1 MSSKTLL
8 DRLKED
14 FDSRRVQLEVLGI
27 TVFVTPL
34 SMGDQ
39 MKINAMHP
47 TDSALRF
54 AEMLVQKCRDEK
66 GKAIF
71 GKDDKMTL
79 KNLVAGNRLTPL
91 INAITGPGVEAAA
104 KN

>member
-1 MSSKTLL
+1 
-8 DRLKED
+8 
-14 FDSRRVQLEVLGI
+14 VQRDVLGV

-47 TDSALRF
+47 TDTALRF

-66 GKAIF
+66 GQPIF

-79 KNLVAGNRLTPL
+79 KNLVAGDRLTPV
-91 INAITGPGVEAAA
+91 INAITGSGVEDAR